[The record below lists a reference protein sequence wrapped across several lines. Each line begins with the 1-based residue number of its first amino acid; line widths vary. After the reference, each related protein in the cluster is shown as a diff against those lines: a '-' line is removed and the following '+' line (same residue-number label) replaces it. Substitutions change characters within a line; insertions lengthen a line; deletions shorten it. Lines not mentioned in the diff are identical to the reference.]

1 MKPKTTYE
9 KENNG
14 KKTNWKVASVVL
26 GATCVLIAIIA
37 LVLPGSIPDDG
48 DLVCYQ
54 CAMQDKPRHI
64 AEQLTAQGW
73 HLYILG
79 GDVCLHCENLLLE
92 FGDAVEY
99 LEITDCG
106 IADQGYRFENLSEA
120 EAAYNWLYTNGSMIK
135 VTNLTYENL
144 TIRYNGYGILG
155 YSNRNAECAALNMSG
170 YPTWIA
176 PNGTQVVGYRSLDV
190 IAGWLD

>member
-1 MKPKTTYE
+1 MLV
-9 KENNG
+9 
-14 KKTNWKVASVVL
+14 VAAFAFFVPESMP
-26 GATCVLIAIIA
+26 GA
-37 LVLPGSIPDDG
+37 DG
-48 DLVCYQ
+48 PECYQ
-54 CAMQDKPRHI
+54 CEMQDKPQHI
-64 AEQLTAQGW
+64 AEQLTEQGW

-79 GDVCLHCENLLLE
+79 GDVCPHCENLLLE

-120 EAAYNWLYTNGSMIK
+120 EAAYNWLYTNGSRIKK

-170 YPTWIA
+170 YPAWIA
-176 PNGTQVVGYRSLDV
+176 PNGTRIVGYRSLDV
-190 IAGWLD
+190 IGGWLE